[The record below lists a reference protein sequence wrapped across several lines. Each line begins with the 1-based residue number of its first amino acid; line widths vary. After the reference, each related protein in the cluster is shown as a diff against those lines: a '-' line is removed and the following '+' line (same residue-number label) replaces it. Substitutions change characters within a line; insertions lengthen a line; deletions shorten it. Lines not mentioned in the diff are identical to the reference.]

1 MKSLKQFVLLFLVLF
16 VASCT
21 NSIKL
26 SKIDLIENINL
37 KQKCYPECK
46 YNYEWKSIEDST
58 IKISEA
64 SRGTATLYNSNNKR
78 IGTIYTRDIEI
89 DSGKI
94 KGYYSNILNLKKEIM
109 TDSVSYAKIQQ
120 TAVKRNSNLLIIF
133 GVLILSFF
141 GVFYYR

>member
-1 MKSLKQFVLLFLVLF
+1 MLF

-46 YNYEWKSIEDST
+46 DNYEWKSIEDST

-64 SRGTATLYNSNNKR
+64 SRGTATLYNSNNKS

-94 KGYYSNILNLKKEIM
+94 IGYYSNILKLKKEIII
-109 TDSVSYAKIQQ
+109 DSVSSAKIQQ
-120 TAVKRNSNLLIIF
+120 AAVKRNTIIAYSF
-133 GVLILSFF
+133 VLFAIIVGTVTLFCTSQH
-141 GVFYYR
+141 YM